1 MNDQLRW
8 FIEALRD
15 ACNVALEDGM
25 VGDQM
30 GHIENIEVTDPGV
43 SYRLENG
50 EFTPGSPIMLK
61 VTCFGAY
68 SPTECRRVYEN
79 QGVIQVADMVAR
91 YLADRSIG
99 LKDTLDG
106 LVRDQDRRPHSG
118 EYDRITGERY

>member
-1 MNDQLRW
+1 VDSNTRW

-15 ACNVALEDGM
+15 ACDHALEDGM

-30 GHIENIEVTDPGV
+30 GHIESIEVTDSGT
-43 SYRLENG
+43 SRICENSG
-50 EFTPGSPIMLK
+50 FVHSTPIMLK

-91 YLADRSIG
+91 FLADRSIG
-99 LKDTLDG
+99 LKTTLED
-106 LVRDQDRRPHSG
+106 LKCPQNKESA
-118 EYDRITGERY
+118 TG